1 MPLDIAGFAV
11 LARIAAHPAAF
22 QEIAKDA
29 TAAARTLVVK
39 QIKSKATG
47 LQRLRDIRAALQPEA
62 FGLVMDGLPDAQIK
76 SLLGKLDKHNPQL
89 GSSTPEWRRQQ
100 VLALAS
106 GSAEPAAKVK
116 APPKPKPAKTAK
128 PQRAAPEVLN
138 YASAGA
144 TRRRRTDQSEG

>member
-1 MPLDIAGFAV
+1 MPLDIDGFAV
-11 LARIAAHPAAF
+11 LARIAAHSETF
-22 QEIAKDA
+22 QDIAKDV

-39 QIKSKATG
+39 QIKSKTTS

-76 SLLGKLDKHNPQL
+76 SLLGKLDKHNPEL
-89 GSSTPEWRRQQ
+89 GASTAEWRRQQ

-116 APPKPKPAKTAK
+116 APPKPKPGKKAKAEK
-128 PQRAAPEVLN
+128 PAPEL
-138 YASAGA
+138 
-144 TRRRRTDQSEG
+144 